1 MIRAGFNDQ
10 TTKIGKDNLKAC
22 FNELKTA
29 SSSSAVDAAFAW
41 AGFNTSGYK
50 ISKAGVQRV
59 LNGLKTGYTST
70 TAVDNAMSAAGFN
83 NTTKI
88 SKAGLKNVLNVFRD
102 MVFADISVIVVGAS
116 GTIVKTTIQRE

>member
-1 MIRAGFNDQ
+1 MS
-10 TTKIGKDNLKAC
+10 KAS
-22 FNELKTA
+22 FNEAMTR
-29 SSSSAVDAAFAW
+29 

-50 ISKAGVQRV
+50 ISKAGVKRV
-59 LNGLKTGYTST
+59 LDALKTGYTST

-88 SKAGLKNVLNVFRD
+88 SKAGLKNVLNAFRD

-116 GTIVKTTIQRE
+116 GTIVKTTIQQT